1 MWYQR
6 TKVDSW
12 RSEAQEGSCKGNLES
27 SVHVEM
33 STKCN
38 TYVQSFCCW
47 GHHVHDTVMRTQMSR
62 PELNTSGCK
71 GEYCNKHE
79 TVDTDKL
86 IFFDVKV
93 YTRTWRIS
101 AKLFIKKV
109 TQVQCSG
116 CLISNWILSWL
127 ESWWHGGKPPKIRDQ
142 NFNIQASC
150 GMVTDSTRYGI
161 ILQLEEHFSS
171 AIHNQVDMSN
181 FKLWNQQQNKLW
193 MVFLQM

>member
-1 MWYQR
+1 MSNLFVAEVTMYMIQWWGPKCPDQNSILQVA
-6 TKVDSW
+6 KVSI
-12 RSEAQEGSCKGNLES
+12 
-27 SVHVEM
+27 V
-33 STKCN
+33 
-38 TYVQSFCCW
+38 
-47 GHHVHDTVMRTQMSR
+47 
-62 PELNTSGCK
+62 TSMK
-71 GEYCNKHE
+71 LLIR
-79 TVDTDKL
+79 DKL

-101 AKLFIKKV
+101 VKLCIKKV

-127 ESWWHGGKPPKIRDQ
+127 ESWWHGEKPPKIRDQ

-150 GMVTDSTRYGI
+150 GMVTDSTRYRI